1 MLSTCPKTLIWPL
14 LAAFAV
20 STHAGQEAIV
30 SHEFIYETAPF
41 PSCHASTLV
50 EVDQGQIVAAWFG
63 GADEGAEDVGIWA
76 STRLDGE
83 WSAPVEVARHEG
95 VPCWNPV
102 LWKDRVSG
110 EALLFYKAGP
120 SPDTWTGFL
129 KRSKDNGRTWSAPE
143 KLPAGILGPI
153 KNKPFQLE
161 DGTLLC
167 GTSVESW
174 EAWGCWCEI
183 TRDGGRSWTKGAPI
197 NLEDDL
203 YGIIQPTIFR
213 AGPNKLRML
222 TRSRTAIGRVCAST
236 SEDNGL
242 TWTPAKRTE
251 LPNPNAGFDAVNL
264 EDGRVALIFN
274 PTTRKTGGRGILTL
288 SLSSD
293 GGETW
298 RNAIEL
304 EKTPGAEFSYP
315 AIIQLADGRIALTY
329 TWKRERIR
337 FALIDPKLL
346 K

>member
-1 MLSTCPKTLIWPL
+1 MLSAHAKTACRTL
-14 LAAFAV
+14 LFALYA
-20 STHAGQEAIV
+20 TAHAGQEALV
-30 SHEFIYETAPF
+30 SHEFIYEIAPF

-50 EVDQGQIVAAWFG
+50 EVAPGQILAAWFG
-63 GADEGAEDVGIWA
+63 GADEGAPDVGIWA
-76 STRLDGE
+76 STRSDDG
-83 WSAPVEVARHEG
+83 WSAPVEVARHPE

-110 EALLFYKAGP
+110 EILLFYKAGP
-120 SPDTWTGFL
+120 NPDTWTGFL
-129 KRSKDNGRTWSAPE
+129 KRSGDSGKTWSEAE

-153 KNKPFQLE
+153 KNKPFQLD

-167 GTSVESW
+167 GSSVESW
-174 EAWGCWCEI
+174 EAWGCWCEM
-183 TRDGGRSWTKGAPI
+183 TKDAGRTWLKGSPI
-197 NLEDDL
+197 NLPDEL
-203 YGIIQPTIFR
+203 NGIIQPTIFR

-222 TRSRTAIGRVCAST
+222 TRSKTAIGQVCAST

-242 TWTPAKRTE
+242 SWTPAVRTE

-264 EDGRVALIFN
+264 TDGRVALIFN

-288 SLSSD
+288 TLSSD

-315 AIIQLADGRIALTY
+315 AIIQTSDGRIALTY

-337 FALIDPKLL
+337 FAQIDPKML